1 MRKSFVPKESEVT
14 HSWYVIDATD
24 VVLGRLSAKAASILR
39 GKHKPTFT
47 PHLDLGDYVIVTNAE
62 KVKVTGKK
70 LDQKI
75 YFHHTGW
82 IGNAKYIN
90 LRDQL
95 AKCPE
100 KVVEDAIKGML
111 PKGPLGRK
119 MYKKLFV
126 YAGAEHPHTAQK
138 PVDLKV

>member
-1 MRKSFVPKESEVT
+1 MRKSFVPKASEVT
-14 HSWYVIDATD
+14 HNWYVIDATD
-24 VVLGRLSAKAASILR
+24 VVLGRLSVKAASILR

-47 PHLDLGDYVIVTNAE
+47 PHLDLGDYVIVTNAN

-82 IGNAKYIN
+82 IGNAKYIT
-90 LRDQL
+90 LRDQM
-95 AKCPE
+95 AKFPE
-100 KVVEDAIKGML
+100 RVVEDAIRGML

-126 YAGAEHPHTAQK
+126 YANAEHPHAAQK
-138 PVDLKV
+138 PVELKV